1 MHPHRCFFI
10 DFNARMLYNI
20 GEVFTM
26 IFREKEEA
34 SKPNKIKYV
43 EGIKSLLEA
52 RKKEAEKIRANYI
65 KEVFKNP
72 EKYRSDFKEMLGWP
86 LVGYAADGLPKVQ
99 STKLADEENYEIFRM
114 ELEILPELWM
124 TGLFFKMRGEEAKP
138 LVLVSHGGAGTPEVI
153 SGIYDNTW
161 NYNNMLE
168 RVIQYDVHAF
178 APQLLLW
185 KEEYEVPYDRKELD
199 ANLKRVGSSITAIEV
214 FGFMRILDYFEGKPY
229 VKNFGMVG
237 LSYGGF
243 YTLFT
248 TACDTRIKSAISCS
262 FFNDRDIIGWSD
274 WVWQN
279 SAYKFNDAEVAALSY
294 PRRLCIQMADND
306 QLFSCEHTKK
316 SFDRLCELSKNV
328 GTEWLDL
335 MIFEG
340 VHEFCKDD
348 APIERLVNDLK

>member
-1 MHPHRCFFI
+1 MQ
-10 DFNARMLYNI
+10 
-20 GEVFTM
+20 
-26 IFREKEEA
+26 FREEKSVAKPYKER
-34 SKPNKIKYV
+34 YV
-43 EGIKSLLEA
+43 EGLNALLFSRQVAAEQQRRAYIEKVFEA
-52 RKKEAEKIRANYI
+52 
-65 KEVFKNP
+65 P
-72 EKYRSDFKEMLGWP
+72 EKFRAEFKEMLGFP
-86 LVGYAADGLPKVQ
+86 LVDFTPEGLPEVKT
-99 STKLADEENYEIFRM
+99 TKLADEENYEIFRM
-114 ELEILPELWM
+114 EIEILPELWM
-124 TGLFFKMRGEEAKP
+124 TGLFFKMRGEDKKP
-138 LVLVSHGGAGTPEVI
+138 LVLVSHGGLGTPELI
-153 SGIYDNTW
+153 SGVYGDTS
-161 NYNNMLE
+161 NYNDILP
-168 RVIQYDVHAF
+168 RVIKYNVHAF

-185 KEEYEVPYDRKELD
+185 HEEYEVPFDRKELD
-199 ANLKRVGSSITAIEV
+199 ARLKRVGSSITAIEV

-229 VKNFGMVG
+229 VKSFGMVG

-306 QLFSCEHTKK
+306 QLFRCEHTKK

>member
-1 MHPHRCFFI
+1 
-10 DFNARMLYNI
+10 ML
-20 GEVFTM
+20 
-26 IFREKEEA
+26 FREEKCVAKPFKER
-34 SKPNKIKYV
+34 YV
-43 EGIKSLLEA
+43 EGLGSLLA
-52 RKKEAEKIRANYI
+52 SRQIAAEQKRREYI
-65 KEVFKNP
+65 EKVFETP
-72 EKYRSDFKEMLGWP
+72 EKFRAEFKEMLGFP
-86 LVGYAADGLPKVQ
+86 LVDYFPEGLPEVKT
-99 STKLADEENYEIFRM
+99 TKLADEENYEIFRM
-114 ELEILPELWM
+114 EFEILPELWM
-124 TGLFFKMRGEEAKP
+124 TGLFFKMRGEDKKP
-138 LVLVSHGGAGTPEVI
+138 LVLVSHGGRGTPELI
-153 SGIYDNTW
+153 SGVYGDTS
-161 NYNNMLE
+161 NYNDILP
-168 RVIQYDVHAF
+168 RVIKYNVHAF

-185 KEEYEVPYDRKELD
+185 HEEYEVPFDRKELD
-199 ANLKRVGSSITAIEV
+199 ARLKRVGSSITAIEV

-262 FFNDRDIIGWSD
+262 FFNDRDVIGWSD

-279 SAYKFNDAEVAALSY
+279 SAYKFNDTEVAALCY

-316 SFDRLCELSKNV
+316 SFDRLCEMSSKV
-328 GTEWLDL
+328 GTDWIDL